1 MRVEFYRHDL
11 GEVELASLRET
22 FTTPFLTLG
31 PRTGVFEKRLAADL
45 GVPHVVGVSSCT
57 MGLMLALR
65 AFDVGDGHEVITT
78 PLSWISSPNAALYV
92 NATPVFAD
100 VDPRTGLIDPADVAR
115 RVTPRTK
122 AILGVHLY
130 GQMFDVRALREI
142 ADRAGAVL
150 IEDAAHGFE
159 AERDGLRPGVIG
171 DAAVFSFYATKTITS
186 GDGGAIAL
194 RSAEADAR
202 LRRLRNHG
210 VTKDAAARYG
220 GLYQPWDMVELGYKA
235 AMTDVEASLLL
246 PQLDRAHLR
255 RDKRQKVVEHYESR
269 LRGVEGI
276 SLIERVGTSAHHLF
290 TVHVDPAH
298 RGAILRRLG
307 EEQIGTAIN
316 YTSIHLTSYYRNR
329 FGFTEG
335 MFPHAEAIGA
345 STLSLPLWPDLP
357 SDQIDFVC
365 DVLIDA
371 VKRERG

>member
-22 FTTPFLTLG
+22 FSGPFLTLG
-31 PRTGVFEKRLAADL
+31 PRTGVFEKRLATEL

-65 AFDVGDGHEVITT
+65 AFDVGEGHEVITT

-92 NATPVFAD
+92 NATPIFAD

-115 RVTPRTK
+115 RMTPRTK
-122 AILGVHLY
+122 AIMCVHLY
-130 GQMFDVRALREI
+130 GQMCDVRALREI

-150 IEDAAHGFE
+150 IEDSAHGFE
-159 AERDGLRPGVIG
+159 SERDGLRPGVIG

-194 RSAEADAR
+194 KSSEADTR

-235 AMTDVEASLLL
+235 AMTDVEAALLL
-246 PQLDRAHLR
+246 PQLDRAHAR
-255 RDKRQKVVEHYESR
+255 RAKRQAVVERYESR

-276 SLIERVGTSAHHLF
+276 TLIDRVGTSAHHLF
-290 TVHVDPAH
+290 TVHVDPAI
-298 RGAILRRLG
+298 RGAVLRRLG

-316 YTSIHLTSYYRNR
+316 YTPIHLTSYYRNR

-335 MFPHAEAIGA
+335 MFPHCEAIGA

-365 DVLIDA
+365 DVLIAA
-371 VKRERG
+371 VKGERS